1 MTSWQPSADLVALK
15 ARAQMFAQIRGFFAQ
30 REVLEVHA
38 PLLGRHTVTDPDVEA
53 IGVPGYGFLQ
63 TSPEYYLKRLLA
75 DGMPSCYQLA
85 PAFRHD
91 EQGRLHNPEFY
102 LLEWYQLGYDA
113 GLLMTEVAQLC
124 DLILGPAEYQQVKY
138 VDLVPDLSAP
148 RDQLD
153 LAFALACEK
162 LKPGRFFIIDYP
174 AEQAALA
181 RLNSRNPAVADRFE
195 LVVDGVEL
203 ANGYYELTDPV
214 EHRRRFEQDNE
225 IRRSR
230 GLAIQQLDEPFLAAL
245 QAGLPDCA
253 GVALGVDRLLMQKL
267 TAGSLDE
274 VMTFRPR

>member
-1 MTSWQPSADLVALK
+1 MTSWQPSADLAALQ
-15 ARAQMFAQIRGFFAQ
+15 ARAQMFAQIRDFFAQ
-30 REVLEVHA
+30 RDVLEVHV
-38 PLLGRHTVTDPDVEA
+38 PLLGSHTVTDPDVEA

-75 DGMPSCYQLA
+75 AGLPSCYQLA

-91 EQGRLHNPEFY
+91 EHGRLHNPEFY

-113 GLLMTEVAQLC
+113 NLLMSEVAQLC
-124 DLILGPAEYQQVKY
+124 DLVLGPAAYQQVKY

-153 LAFALACEK
+153 LAFALACEN
-162 LKPGRFFIIDYP
+162 LKPGRFFIVDYP

-181 RLNSRNPAVADRFE
+181 RLNSRNPSVADRFE
-195 LVVDGVEL
+195 LVVDGVEI

-225 IRRSR
+225 VRRSR
-230 GLAIQQLDEPFLAAL
+230 GLAIQQLDEDFLAAL
-245 QAGLPDCA
+245 HSGLPDCA

-267 TAGSLDE
+267 EAQSLDQ
-274 VMTFRPR
+274 VMTFRSL